1 MVVAPKKA
9 DLKNPKA
16 DSQFEIGFVNE
27 DGTVGLHP
35 LDNHGKLLLLDA
47 DADGKRAA
55 TVVMTD
61 QVTLQKE
68 YKIVDSSSRLSV
80 YDDLS
85 FNAPSVGEDF
95 WQAVATQALFVA
107 GHQHRTCPADSIYI
121 QKSPGTKIIA
131 ASVDKLPD
139 EGFIFTPFPGV
150 VKAVPKNQSQ
160 SAYACMMMTV
170 ATTTSQS
177 FVFVVDKPDMG
188 AKLAL
193 EFWRMRRHSDKDY
206 CNMEL
211 STVDVTMPIPSLG
224 KGYKKSVVVTV
235 PIAKP
240 FKDIGKGDELV
251 LFIPPKKKEE
261 KKDDK
266 YLPVVQEPVPKKAK
280 TE

>member
-1 MVVAPKKA
+1 MVVAPKKV

-16 DSQFEIGFVNE
+16 DSQFEIGFVND

-61 QVTLQKE
+61 QMTLQKE
-68 YKIVDSSSRLSV
+68 YKVVDQSTRLSTH
-80 YDDLS
+80 DDLS
-85 FNAPSVGEDF
+85 FNAPSVGQDF

-121 QKSPGTKIIA
+121 QKRPTCKVIA
-131 ASVDKLPD
+131 ASVDELPD
-139 EGFIFTPFPGV
+139 EGFVFTPFPGV
-150 VKAVPKNQSQ
+150 IKALPKNLSQ
-160 SAYACMMMTV
+160 SASACMMMTV
-170 ATTTSQS
+170 ATSTPHS
-177 FVFVVDKPDMG
+177 FVVDKPDMG

-193 EFWRMRRHSDKDY
+193 EFWRMRRLSEKDY

-211 STVDVTMPIPSLG
+211 STIDVTMPIPSIG
-224 KGYKKSVVVTV
+224 KGYKRSVGVTV

-240 FKDIGKGDELV
+240 FKEIGTGDELV

-261 KKDDK
+261 KKEDK
-266 YLPVVQEPVPKKAK
+266 YLPVMQEPVPKKAK